1 MAELTSL
8 MYSDAIGFGNGS
20 DSLKGRKPKLNPL
33 QLYSLSPQMTYSGG
47 ALTWGILSSYQKAWG
62 VATTLIYSAA
72 EPGYSYVWNVN
83 DATFTVTT
91 DTGAPVTYTGI
102 NTVKALPISWGV
114 LKSSQFSVVYTNFT
128 SDDIFLIATRVIGSR
143 ETAMQIVGLLMNN
156 DFLAEND
163 QHAVFDRLSTYG
175 QNGGEYDGPGTIVII
190 DDFWGDEAIRT
201 ILLSKAEGL
210 QAGNNYPLDLIAGI
224 KNMETERAA
233 QLRQGYLAA
242 EFSFL
247 MIALFAQNLLT
258 ANYKVLFE
266 PWMLWSAY
274 QWYFNTVHNTKNAR
288 RIFDLSPRW
297 G

>member
-8 MYSDAIGFGNGS
+8 MYSDAMGFGSGS
-20 DSLKGRKPKLNPL
+20 DSLKCRKPRLNPL
-33 QLYSLSPQMTYSGG
+33 QLYSLSPQTTHSGG
-47 ALTWGILSSYQKAWG
+47 NLTWGVLRNYQKAWG
-62 VATTLIYSAA
+62 GETALIYSAV

-83 DATFTVTT
+83 DETFTVTT
-91 DTGAPVTYTGI
+91 DTGAVTTHASI
-102 NTVKALPISWGV
+102 STVKALPISWGV
-114 LKSSQFSVVYTNFT
+114 FKNSQFSVVYTNFT
-128 SDDIFLIATRVIGSR
+128 SDDIFLVATRVIGSR

-163 QHAVFDRLSTYG
+163 QHAVFDRLSAYG
-175 QNGGEYDGPGTIVII
+175 QNGGDYDGLGTIVII
-190 DDFWGDEAIRT
+190 DDFFGDETIST

-224 KNMETERAA
+224 ENMETERAA
-233 QLRQGYLAA
+233 QLRKGYLAA
-242 EFSFL
+242 EFGFL

-258 ANYKVLFE
+258 ANHKVLFE